1 MTTTKTVPASRRAV
15 PILHSIPKFTQHAV
29 VGAMALAGTLTASA
43 PAAAWE
49 PTKPVE
55 IVVPAGAGGAS
66 DQMARVI
73 QNIVTK
79 HQLMKQPM
87 IIQIK
92 GGSSGAEGAMEV
104 MEAKGDPHKVLVA
117 FSLIYT
123 LPMATGLP
131 LDWRKLNPV
140 AMIALDEFLLWVN
153 AESPHKTPK
162 AFLDAA
168 KAAPGTFKMGG
179 TGSKREDHL
188 ITFALEKVYG
198 AKFTYIPYK
207 SGGEAATQLV
217 GKHTESNVNNPSENV
232 AQWRAGQIRA
242 LCVFSEQRMVYKE
255 KITKDESWADIPTCK
270 ESGVNVTYQM
280 LRAFFLPPGTSA
292 DHSAYYTEVM
302 RKVVA
307 TPEWKEYVARNALKE
322 TFQTGADF
330 TRFLEKDDAY
340 HRTLMTEAGFAK
352 K

>member
-1 MTTTKTVPASRRAV
+1 MTS
-15 PILHSIPKFTQHAV
+15 SIPKFARR
-29 VGAMALAGTLTASA
+29 AMAAALAL
-43 PAAAWE
+43 AAALGSGAQAAEWQ

-55 IVVPAGAGGAS
+55 IIVPAGAGGAS

-73 QNIVTK
+73 QSIISK
-79 HQLMKQPM
+79 YQLMKQPT

-92 GGSSGAEGAMEV
+92 GGSSGAEGAMDVQES
-104 MEAKGDPHKVLVA
+104 KGDPHKVLVA

-131 LDWRKLNPV
+131 LEWRKMNPV
-140 AMIALDEFLLWVN
+140 AMIAMDEFLLWVN
-153 AESPHKTPK
+153 AETPYKTPK
-162 AFLDAA
+162 QFLDAV
-168 KAAPGTFKMGG
+168 KAAPAGQFKMGG

-217 GKHTESNVNNPSENV
+217 GKHTDANVNNPSENI
-232 AQWRAGQIRA
+232 AQWRAGQLRA
-242 LCVFSEQRMVYKE
+242 LCVFSDQRMAYKE

-280 LRAFFLPPGTSA
+280 LRAFFLAPGTTPEQ
-292 DHSAYYTEVM
+292 SAYYVGVL
-302 RKVVA
+302 RKVVD

-322 TFQTGADF
+322 TFQTGAEF
-330 TRFLEKDDAY
+330 TSFLEKDDAY
-340 HRTLMTEAGFAK
+340 HRTLMTEAGFMK

>member
-1 MTTTKTVPASRRAV
+1 MPCTKT
-15 PILHSIPKFTQHAV
+15 KFARCATIGTLAF
-29 VGAMALAGTLTASA
+29 AGTMAASA

-55 IVVPAGAGGAS
+55 VVVPAGAGGAS
-66 DQMARVI
+66 DQMARTI

-92 GGSSGAEGAMEV
+92 GGSSGAEGAMDV
-104 MEAKGDPHKVLVA
+104 MESKGDPHKLMVA

-131 LDWRKLNPV
+131 LEWRKMNPV
-140 AMIALDEFLLWVN
+140 AMIAMDEFLLWVN
-153 AESPHKTPK
+153 SESQYKTPK
-162 AFLDAA
+162 QFLDAV
-168 KAAPGTFKMGG
+168 KAAPAGTFKMGG

-188 ITFALEKVYG
+188 ISFALDKVYG

-217 GKHTESNVNNPSENV
+217 GKHTDANVNNPSENV
-232 AQWRAGQIRA
+232 AQWRAGQLRA
-242 LCVFSEQRMVYKE
+242 LCVFSDQRMAYKE

-270 ESGVNVTYQM
+270 EAGVDVQYQM

-292 DHSAYYTEVM
+292 DHAAFYSDLM

-330 TRFLEKDDAY
+330 VNFLEKDDAY

>member
-1 MTTTKTVPASRRAV
+1 MTFSK
-15 PILHSIPKFTQHAV
+15 IPKFARGAI
-29 VGAMALAGTLTASA
+29 VGAIALGGAFAASA
-43 PAAAWE
+43 PAVAWE

-66 DQMARVI
+66 DQMARII

-92 GGSSGAEGAMEV
+92 GGSSGAEGAMDV
-104 MEAKGDPHKVLVA
+104 MESKGDPHKVLVA

-131 LDWRKLNPV
+131 LEWRKMNPV

-153 AESPHKTPK
+153 AESPYKTPK
-162 AFLDAA
+162 QFLDAA
-168 KAAPGTFKMGG
+168 KAANGSFKMGG

-188 ITFALEKVYG
+188 ITFALEKNYG
-198 AKFTYIPYK
+198 SKFTYIPYK

-242 LCVFSEQRMVYKE
+242 LCVFSDQRMVYKE

-270 ESGVNVTYQM
+270 ESGVDVQYQM
-280 LRAFFLPPGTSA
+280 LRAFFLPPGTTK
-292 DHSAYYTEVM
+292 DHSAYYADVL

-322 TFQTGADF
+322 TFQTDADF
-330 TRFLEKDDAY
+330 TKFLEKDDAY

>member
-1 MTTTKTVPASRRAV
+1 MTITRTKFARCAT
-15 PILHSIPKFTQHAV
+15 
-29 VGAMALAGTLTASA
+29 VGAIAIAGTFAASA

-92 GGSSGAEGAMEV
+92 GGSSGAEGAMDV
-104 MEAKGDPHKVLVA
+104 MESKGDPHKVLVA

-131 LDWRKLNPV
+131 LEWRKMNPV

-153 AESPHKTPK
+153 AESPYKTPK

-207 SGGEAATQLV
+207 SVVEAATQLV

-242 LCVFSEQRMVYKE
+242 LCVFSDQRMVYKE

-280 LRAFFLPPGTSA
+280 LRAFFLPPGTTA
-292 DHSAYYTEVM
+292 DQSAYYTEVL

-307 TPEWKEYVARNALKE
+307 TPEWKDYVARNALKE

-330 TRFLEKDDAY
+330 TKFLEKDDAY

>member
-1 MTTTKTVPASRRAV
+1 MTH
-15 PILHSIPKFTQHAV
+15 LIPKFARCAV
-29 VGAMALAGTLTASA
+29 AGAVALAGVLAIGA
-43 PAAAWE
+43 QAAEWQ

-55 IVVPAGAGGAS
+55 VIVPAGAGGAS

-73 QNIVTK
+73 QSIVTK
-79 HQLMKQPM
+79 YQLMKQPM

-92 GGSSGAEGAMEV
+92 GGSSGAEGAMDVQES
-104 MEAKGDPHKVLVA
+104 KGDPHKILVA

-131 LDWRKLNPV
+131 LDWRKMNPV
-140 AMIALDEFLLWVN
+140 AMIAMDEFLLWVN
-153 AESPHKTPK
+153 AETPYKTAK
-162 AFLDAA
+162 QFLDAV
-168 KAAPGTFKMGG
+168 KAVPPDTFKMGG

-217 GKHTESNVNNPSENV
+217 GKHTDSNVNNPSENI
-232 AQWRAGQIRA
+232 AQWRAGQVRA
-242 LCVFSEQRMVYKE
+242 LCVFSDQRMVYTE
-255 KITKDESWADIPTCK
+255 KITKDQSWADIPTCK

-280 LRAFFLPPGTSA
+280 LRAFFLPPGTTA
-292 DHSAYYTEVM
+292 DQAAFYVDLL

-322 TFQTGADF
+322 TFQTGAEF
-330 TRFLEKDDAY
+330 IKFLEKDDAY

>member
-1 MTTTKTVPASRRAV
+1 MTITRTKFARCAT
-15 PILHSIPKFTQHAV
+15 
-29 VGAMALAGTLTASA
+29 VGAIAIAGTFAASA

-92 GGSSGAEGAMEV
+92 GGSSGAEGAMDV
-104 MEAKGDPHKVLVA
+104 MESKGDPHKVLVA

-131 LDWRKLNPV
+131 LDWRKMNPV

-153 AESPHKTPK
+153 AESPYKTPK

-242 LCVFSEQRMVYKE
+242 LCVFSDQRMVYKE

-280 LRAFFLPPGTSA
+280 LRAFFLPPGTTA
-292 DHSAYYTEVM
+292 DQSAYYTEVL

-307 TPEWKEYVARNALKE
+307 TPEWKDYVARNALKE

-330 TRFLEKDDAY
+330 TKFLEKDDAY